1 MHAHRPRRFLGKLL
15 AGPLLLA
22 LLDTAML
29 DQTALIIVVEGLQ
42 RVVRRDIGQDSRFA
56 SWSIVLTIP
65 VAHHHRM
72 DGVGLK
78 VSAVVVR
85 RMLCCSL
92 EFISIKP
99 SVAMG

>member
-1 MHAHRPRRFLGKLL
+1 
-15 AGPLLLA
+15 
-22 LLDTAML
+22 ML